1 MNSVVRKS
9 TGEKVF
15 WIRDITAVGESCPKC
30 AAMDS
35 RGAATECS
43 PGRKPG
49 VFFRDD
55 LSPVGAK
62 DSFAPTG
69 LVCQNDTYPG
79 LAPGATL
86 CRRSAAEYRRG
97 FQRKLTRKGLV
108 VGLPRHPTLD
118 LRSDKVRPGAS
129 AVCTTAA
136 MEDNTVAG
144 IATTKAMSLNMRQSR
159 YTKTKSLESG
169 SGRGFQPIRVCD
181 RTVAWHAA
189 CTLICERGRRAIGES
204 ENAEPFRAS

>member
-1 MNSVVRKS
+1 MTAGDTSVVRKS

-97 FQRKLTRKGLV
+97 FQRKLTRKGLD
-108 VGLPRHPTLD
+108 PDHNLD
-118 LRSDKVRPGAS
+118 
-129 AVCTTAA
+129 
-136 MEDNTVAG
+136 
-144 IATTKAMSLNMRQSR
+144 
-159 YTKTKSLESG
+159 
-169 SGRGFQPIRVCD
+169 RVCD
-181 RTVAWHAA
+181 RRYCKEITGVRWPEFGKLILPPVAA
-189 CTLICERGRRAIGES
+189 
-204 ENAEPFRAS
+204 

>member
-1 MNSVVRKS
+1 MN
-9 TGEKVF
+9 
-15 WIRDITAVGESCPKC
+15 
-30 AAMDS
+30 S

-62 DSFAPTG
+62 NSFAPTG

-97 FQRKLTRKGLV
+97 FQRKLTRKGL
-108 VGLPRHPTLD
+108 LTLI
-118 LRSDKVRPGAS
+118 
-129 AVCTTAA
+129 TIWTAA
-136 MEDNTVAG
+136 VIDRRYSSASVVPNVFPQPDLQQFGPRCFSLPPNPVIVSIWRRLRFG
-144 IATTKAMSLNMRQSR
+144 I
-159 YTKTKSLESG
+159 G
-169 SGRGFQPIRVCD
+169 
-181 RTVAWHAA
+181 
-189 CTLICERGRRAIGES
+189 
-204 ENAEPFRAS
+204 